1 MYHEMTIFGLALD
14 SLSQRPVVILK
25 DAQEQTTV
33 PIWIS
38 NMEVVAFAAEL
49 ISRDIASQSGRSD
62 LLTVLMQEMGM
73 SVAMIAVDNLH
84 DGIFTASIRFVRD
97 KEEVA
102 VTVRPSE
109 ALITALKYKLPVM
122 VADEVVAR
130 ASLLDLK
137 DEAIVR
143 ENDARRFA
151 DFLENLDPAEMGKFP
166 M

>member
-1 MYHEMTIFGLALD
+1 MYHEMTVYGLALD
-14 SLSQRPVVILK
+14 ALSQRPVVILK

-38 NMEVVAFAAEL
+38 NMEVVAIAAEL
-49 ISRDIASQSGRSD
+49 IGRDLASQSGRGD
-62 LLTVLMQEMGM
+62 LLSVLMKEMGM
-73 SVAMIAVDNLH
+73 TVAMITVDNLH
-84 DGIFTASIRFVRD
+84 DGIFTATIRFVRGE
-97 KEEVA
+97 EEVK

-122 VADEVVAR
+122 VAAEVVTR

-137 DEAIVR
+137 DETIVR

-151 DFLENLDPAEMGKFP
+151 DFLENLDPVEMGKYP